1 MRVYKFFA
9 KKPLYNYKAQ
19 RTLKRGTM
27 ATVLGNVVQF
37 FEQLGVF
44 DVLLPFLLTFSVMFA
59 LLERTKVF
67 GTEGNH
73 SRKNLN
79 AMVSFVV
86 SFLVVASSKLV
97 EIVTKVSSEIVVLL
111 LIIVFFLMLVGS
123 FFSADETAKGVFLK
137 EGGWRTGF
145 MAFVAISLLFIFLDA
160 LETDSG
166 DTWLEVFWDWLSG
179 FYTDT
184 SVAAI
189 VLIIFVIAT
198 VIFVTGS
205 WPFKSD

>member
-1 MRVYKFFA
+1 
-9 KKPLYNYKAQ
+9 
-19 RTLKRGTM
+19 M
-27 ATVLGNVVQF
+27 ATVLGNVVDF
-37 FEQLGVF
+37 FENLGVF

-59 LLERTKVF
+59 LLERTRVF
-67 GTEGNH
+67 GTEDKEGKYT
-73 SRKNLN
+73 RKNLN
-79 AMVSFVV
+79 AMVAFVV

-145 MAFVAISLLFIFLDA
+145 MAFVAICLLFIFLDA

-189 VLIIFVIAT
+189 VLIIFVLAT

-205 WPFKSD
+205 WPFGDKPKTNT